1 MSQYRTPPVI
11 LRGQTLSF
19 DGNPFKQDPI
29 STLRHESDGAVMLEG
44 GRIIAAGPATDVIK
58 ANPGYDVTHYGDDSL
73 IMAGFVDTHMHYPQ
87 TDIVASYGEQL
98 LEWLERY
105 TFPEEQRYGD
115 PAYARLMADVFL
127 DQCLSNGTTSASV
140 YATVHPES
148 ADAFFEAASAR
159 NLRMACGKVCMDRN
173 APDGLMDTAQSAY
186 DQSAA
191 LIKSWH
197 GKGRNTYAITPRF
210 APTSTPEQLEAL
222 GALWQEHPT
231 ALMQTHISEN
241 ADEIKWVAELFDDLP
256 DYFGVYD
263 AFGLTGPG
271 SIFGHAIHLT
281 DRERA
286 AMTASGSAIAHCPT
300 SNAFLGSGVFN
311 IAANRGTPLGLASD
325 VGGGPD
331 FSMFATMRAAA
342 EAASFHGNSL
352 HPAQAFWLATIGG
365 AEVLRMDDRVGNLD
379 IGKEA
384 DLIVIDLKSTDQLTR
399 RIGRATSL
407 EDVLFAQ
414 MILADDRAIRETW
427 IGGLC
432 QYQAA
437 AD

>member
-19 DGNPFKQDPI
+19 GGNPFKSDPA

-44 GRIIAAGPATDVIK
+44 GRIIAAGPAAEVIK
-58 ANPGYDVTHYGDDSL
+58 ANPGYDIQSYGDDAL
-73 IMAGFVDTHMHYPQ
+73 IMAGFIDTHMHYPQ

-115 PAYARLMADVFL
+115 PVYARSMADAFL
-127 DQCLSNGTTSASV
+127 DQCMINGTTSASV

-159 NLRMACGKVCMDRN
+159 NLRMACGKVCMDRH
-173 APDGLMDTAQSAY
+173 APAGLMDTAQSSY
-186 DQSAA
+186 DQSET
-191 LIKSWH
+191 LIKKWH

-231 ALMQTHISEN
+231 ALMQTHLSEN
-241 ADEIKWVAELFDDLP
+241 ATEIKWVAELFDDLP

-271 SIFGHAIHLT
+271 ACTCPNVSVSPSPRLALPSH
-281 DRERA
+281 
-286 AMTASGSAIAHCPT
+286 IAPHPT
-300 SNAFLGSGVFN
+300 RFWVRVSTTCST
-311 IAANRGTPLGLASD
+311 IAAP
-325 VGGGPD
+325 
-331 FSMFATMRAAA
+331 
-342 EAASFHGNSL
+342 
-352 HPAQAFWLATIGG
+352 
-365 AEVLRMDDRVGNLD
+365 
-379 IGKEA
+379 
-384 DLIVIDLKSTDQLTR
+384 
-399 RIGRATSL
+399 
-407 EDVLFAQ
+407 
-414 MILADDRAIRETW
+414 
-427 IGGLC
+427 
-432 QYQAA
+432 
-437 AD
+437 